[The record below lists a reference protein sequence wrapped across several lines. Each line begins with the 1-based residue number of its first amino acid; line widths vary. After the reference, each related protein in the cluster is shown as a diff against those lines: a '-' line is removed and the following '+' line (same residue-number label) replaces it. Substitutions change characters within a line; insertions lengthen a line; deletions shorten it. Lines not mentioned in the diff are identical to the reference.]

1 MGTVRAAHTK
11 SLPPNAFFATRLAYI
26 VSHGTNACA
35 PCHAIQYKL
44 DEWQKTHPEVE
55 TLYVPLEQFP
65 ALAAEEGIF
74 AAPTLLFFVEGKL
87 TLRESGYF
95 SLSLFL
101 ERAERYVNLL

>member
-1 MGTVRAAHTK
+1 MKQLTSMEDYRQKKAT
-11 SLPPNAFFATRLAYI
+11 LPCLLLQF
-26 VSHGTNACA
+26 GTNACA

-74 AAPTLLFFVEGKL
+74 AAPTLLFLVEGKL

-95 SLSLFL
+95 SLSFFL
-101 ERAERYVNLL
+101 ERAERYISLL